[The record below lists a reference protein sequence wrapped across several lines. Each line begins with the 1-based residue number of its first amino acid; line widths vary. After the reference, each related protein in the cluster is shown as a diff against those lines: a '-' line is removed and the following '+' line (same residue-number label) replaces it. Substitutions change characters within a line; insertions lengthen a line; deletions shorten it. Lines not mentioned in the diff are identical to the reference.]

1 MTVWGVQPDYD
12 RIRRYQE
19 QGVARGVVQLA
30 PEPAD
35 KTLPILDRWA
45 ELIRRLGS

>member
-1 MTVWGVQPDYD
+1 VWGVQPDYD
-12 RIRRYQE
+12 RLRRYEE

-30 PEPAD
+30 PDGPD

-45 ELIRRLGS
+45 ELIQRMK